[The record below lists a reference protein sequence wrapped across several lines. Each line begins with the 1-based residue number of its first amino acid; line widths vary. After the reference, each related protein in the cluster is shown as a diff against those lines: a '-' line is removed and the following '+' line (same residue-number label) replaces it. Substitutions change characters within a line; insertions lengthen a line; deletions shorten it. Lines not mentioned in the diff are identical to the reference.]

1 MRAPGV
7 LCCAYF
13 MEHIFHEAARKMNL
27 NQLQLRTDN
36 LIEAGFVDMFGRT
49 EIGNRVKTNFN
60 QIISE
65 VDLPKQIQQ
74 VDQFNRENEYRK
86 QGWSVTPFK
95 YRWSNEITTGGIRI
109 VIGRF
114 DGSVWVSNYGT
125 EMGQG
130 QHTRVAQVI
139 AGKGLSQIFL

>member
-74 VDQFNRENEYRK
+74 VDQFNKAELK
-86 QGWSVTPFK
+86 
-95 YRWSNEITTGGIRI
+95 ITIFRPNI
-109 VIGRF
+109 KKVQSADKKSKIF
-114 DGSVWVSNYGT
+114 
-125 EMGQG
+125 
-130 QHTRVAQVI
+130 
-139 AGKGLSQIFL
+139 GKDRAKNQ